1 MAKDG
6 DIIDAML
13 GWIFELIGW
22 IFNMLIKLVVALIG
36 GLFSLIEKG
45 FKTLFSKSDNANNNQ

>member
-6 DIIDAML
+6 DIIDVML

-22 IFNMLIKLVVALIG
+22 IFNMLIKLVVALIV
-36 GLFSLIEKG
+36 GLFSLIGNGLKA
-45 FKTLFSKSDNANNNQ
+45 LFSKSNSTEQ

>member
-6 DIIDAML
+6 DIIDSML

-22 IFNMLIKLVVALIG
+22 LFNLFIKFIFFIFGILFKLVGQGI
-36 GLFSLIEKG
+36 
-45 FKTLFSKSDNANNNQ
+45 KTLLNKKAPTQET

>member
-6 DIIDAML
+6 DIIDVML

-22 IFNMLIKLVVALIG
+22 IFNGIIKLTMTIIG
-36 GLFSLIEKG
+36 GLFNLIWSGIKA
-45 FKTLFSKSDNANNNQ
+45 LFSKGDNTN

>member
-6 DIIDAML
+6 DIIDVML

-22 IFNMLIKLVVALIG
+22 IFNMLVKLVCVLIG
-36 GLFSLIEKG
+36 GIFSLIGSG
-45 FKTLFSKSDNANNNQ
+45 FKALFGKSENANNQQ

>member
-6 DIIDAML
+6 DLVGAML

-22 IFNMLIKLVVALIG
+22 VFTMLVKLVFTLIG
-36 GLFSLIEKG
+36 GIFSLIGSGIKA
-45 FKTLFSKSDNANNNQ
+45 LFSKNDCAE

>member
-6 DIIDAML
+6 DIVDAML

-22 IFNMLIKLVVALIG
+22 VFNMLIKLIFALIG
-36 GLFSLIEKG
+36 GIFSLIGSGIKA
-45 FKTLFSKSDNANNNQ
+45 LFGKK

>member
-6 DIIDAML
+6 DIVDAML

-22 IFNMLIKLVVALIG
+22 VFNMLIKLIFALIG
-36 GLFSLIEKG
+36 GIFSLIGSGIKA
-45 FKTLFSKSDNANNNQ
+45 LFSKNDCAE

>member
-6 DIIDAML
+6 DIIDVML

-22 IFNMLIKLVVALIG
+22 RFNMIIKLIFAVVG
-36 GLFSLIEKG
+36 GLFSLIGRGIKA
-45 FKTLFSKSDNANNNQ
+45 LFNKNGRTNV

>member
-6 DIIDAML
+6 DIIDVMF

-22 IFNMLIKLVVALIG
+22 IFNMLIKLVFALIR
-36 GLFSLIEKG
+36 GLFNIIGSG
-45 FKTLFSKSDNANNNQ
+45 FKSLFGKNDNTEQ